1 MNREDFEIL
10 KEQVHGRELVYL
22 DNAATSQ
29 KPRQVVEAIVEA
41 YSHWNSNIHRGV
53 HHLSQVATAHH
64 EQARQAVAD
73 FIGAKSAKEIIFTKG
88 TTDSINTLA
97 FSIGEMQVNG
107 QPYIQECDE
116 IIVSGVE
123 HHSNIVPWQMLCERK
138 KAVLRHVPL
147 KEDLSFDIEAFKGL
161 LSDKTRLVSVAHVS
175 NVLGIIQPVE
185 EIIFTKGTT
194 DSINTLA
201 FSIGELK
208 IHEQPYIQ
216 EGDEIIVSGVEH
228 HSNIVPWQMLCGR
241 KKAVLKHVPLKED
254 LSFDIEAFKGLLS
267 EKTKLVSVAH
277 VSNVLG
283 IIQPVEEI
291 IRLAHEKGVPVCI
304 DGAQSVP
311 HMQVNVQALDCEFM
325 AFSGHKMYGPTGIG
339 VLYGKKEWLE
349 QLPPAEGGG
358 EMIDHV
364 RWEGTTYNTLPYKFE
379 AGTPNF
385 VGSYALHK
393 AIEYMQS
400 IGWKAIEAHEKELTE
415 YCEERLKGLVDERMN
430 GLEGIHIYAAGQ
442 PKAGVISFNV
452 YNALNTQLSTLN
464 TQHSTLIHPF
474 DVGTLLDQQGV
485 AVRTGHHCAEPLI
498 YALGVPGTVRVSFG
512 LYNDKHDVDAFI
524 AALQKALMMLLG

>member
-1 MNREDFEIL
+1 MNREDFDIL

-64 EQARQAVAD
+64 EEARQAVAD

-107 QPYIQECDE
+107 QPYIQEGDE

-161 LSDKTRLVSVAHVS
+161 LSDKTR
-175 NVLGIIQPVE
+175 
-185 EIIFTKGTT
+185 
-194 DSINTLA
+194 
-201 FSIGELK
+201 
-208 IHEQPYIQ
+208 
-216 EGDEIIVSGVEH
+216 
-228 HSNIVPWQMLCGR
+228 
-241 KKAVLKHVPLKED
+241 
-254 LSFDIEAFKGLLS
+254 
-267 EKTKLVSVAH
+267 LVSVAH

-358 EMIDHV
+358 EMIEHV

-400 IGWKAIEAHEKELTE
+400 IGWKAIEAHKKELTQ
-415 YCEERLKGLVDERMN
+415 YCEEKLKGLV
-430 GLEGIHIYAAGQ
+430 GIHIYAAGQ

-452 YNALNTQLSTLN
+452 YNSQKSIVESQKPTEG
-464 TQHSTLIHPF
+464 LIHPF

-498 YALGVPGTVRVSFG
+498 DALGVPGTVRVSFG
-512 LYNDKHDVDAFI
+512 LYNDKNDVDAFI
-524 AALQKALMMLLG
+524 AALKKAQMMLLG